1 MPQPNRFDPSPLPP
15 IARRRCPSC
24 GLQLFLSRIEP
35 TDQVGYEERSYEC
48 LMCAYEETVTVKFR

>member
-1 MPQPNRFDPSPLPP
+1 VGDSLLGQDAVVRV
-15 IARRRCPSC
+15 A

-35 TDQVGYEERSYEC
+35 TDQVGHEERTYEC